1 VEPTPPKA
9 PKPEG
14 VLVVDKPRGPTS
26 HDVVARVRRALGTR
40 EVGHA
45 GTLDPM
51 ATGVLVLAIGE
62 ATKLVPYLTAAD
74 KAYVATVR
82 LGVGTASLDAE
93 GEVTER
99 VAVPEGALDEAS
111 LERALSIE
119 RARTKQLPPQV
130 SAIKI
135 GGVAAHAMVRRG
147 EEVVLAPRDVAVRT
161 LTLTA
166 VRREPPELDL
176 VVECAK
182 GYYVRA
188 LARDLASALGTV
200 GHLTALRRTRSG
212 SFGEGEAVSIEPP
225 SADVLRAA
233 LLPLADA
240 AARALP
246 VVRLT
251 ELGTARARQGKRLGA
266 DDFVA
271 PDAFPKGV
279 SAWCDEKGHLVA
291 VGEAVEPGE
300 DEAFAAR
307 VVRGFSARS

>member
-1 VEPTPPKA
+1 MEPTPP
-9 PKPEG
+9 PLDG

-26 HDVVARVRRALGTR
+26 HDVVARVRRALRTKA
-40 EVGHA
+40 VGHA

-82 LGVGTASLDAE
+82 LGVATASLDAE
-93 GEVTER
+93 GAVTETI
-99 VAVPEGALDEAS
+99 AVPEGALSAE
-111 LERALSIE
+111 SIE
-119 RARTKQLPPQV
+119 RALATERARTSQIPPQV

-147 EEVVLAPRDVAVRT
+147 EEVVLAAREVRVRR
-161 LTLTA
+161 LEVTA
-166 VRREPPELDL
+166 VRHDPPELDL
-176 VVECAK
+176 QVECAK

-188 LARDLASALGTV
+188 LARDLSASLGTV
-200 GHLTALRRTRSG
+200 GHLVALRRTRSG
-212 SFGEGEAVSIEPP
+212 AFGLDEAASIDPAVPE
-225 SADVLRAA
+225 ALRAA
-233 LLPLADA
+233 MLSLEAG

-246 VVRLT
+246 TVGLTDVGVV
-251 ELGTARARQGKRLGA
+251 RARQGKRLSA

-271 PDAFPKGV
+271 PLPGGV
-279 SAWCDEKGHLVA
+279 SAWCDPQGALVA
-291 VGEAVEPGE
+291 LGEPSEPDAAGGLS
-300 DEAFAAR
+300 AR